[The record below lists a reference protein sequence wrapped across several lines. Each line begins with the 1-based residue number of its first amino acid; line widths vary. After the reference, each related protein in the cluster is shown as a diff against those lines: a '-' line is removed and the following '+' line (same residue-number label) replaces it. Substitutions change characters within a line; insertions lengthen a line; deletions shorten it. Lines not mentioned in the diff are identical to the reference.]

1 MKAARIAA
9 LAAIAAATAC
19 APAEAST
26 PHTVQPGETL
36 SGIAAANG
44 LSTSALAAANGIS
57 ATSFVISGSTIQIPS
72 ATSATTAPSAPA
84 ATTTQPS
91 GSLTSAIGW
100 QESGFNN
107 SVVSSAGAQ
116 GVMQVMPGTWDY
128 VERNYG
134 VSLDPS
140 SPQDNIRAG
149 SLYLQELI
157 REFGDERMA
166 VAAYYQGPASV
177 RQYGVFPETQHYV
190 DNVMAL
196 RSRFGG

>member
-44 LSTSALAAANGIS
+44 LSTSALAAANGLS
-57 ATSFVISGSTIQIPS
+57 ATSFVISGTTIQIPS
-72 ATSATTAPSAPA
+72 ATSATSSAAPA
-84 ATTTQPS
+84 ATTATPS
-91 GSLTSAIGW
+91 TPLTSAVGW

-128 VERNYG
+128 VERTYG

-140 SPQDNIRAG
+140 SPQDNVRAG
-149 SLYLQELI
+149 SLYLQGLI
-157 REFGDERMA
+157 REFGDERTA

-177 RQYGVFPETQHYV
+177 RQYGIFPETQHYV

>member
-9 LAAIAAATAC
+9 LAAVTAATAC
-19 APAEAST
+19 APAEASV
-26 PHTVQPGETL
+26 PHVVQPGETL

-44 LSTSALAAANGIS
+44 LSTSALAAANGLS

-72 ATSATTAPSAPA
+72 ATTAPAPA
-84 ATTTQPS
+84 PASGATPS
-91 GSLTSAIGW
+91 TPLTSAIGW

-116 GVMQVMPGTWDY
+116 GVMQVMPGTWDW
-128 VERNYG
+128 VEQNYG

-140 SPQDNIRAG
+140 SPQDNVRAG
-149 SLYLQELI
+149 SLYLQHLMA
-157 REFGDERMA
+157 EFGGDERMA

-196 RSRFGG
+196 RGRFGG